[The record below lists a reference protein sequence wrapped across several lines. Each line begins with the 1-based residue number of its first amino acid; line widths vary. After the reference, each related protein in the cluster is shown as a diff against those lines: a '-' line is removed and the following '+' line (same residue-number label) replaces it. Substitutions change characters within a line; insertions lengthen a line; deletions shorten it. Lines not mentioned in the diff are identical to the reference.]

1 MKDNSYKKE
10 SPIHVVKCSNTPLWQ
25 TIVIKLS
32 AVFIGLIIGSIFC
45 ALISQKGN
53 NPFEFFAYLFKGV
66 FGSSTS
72 RGSFV
77 QKFALLVL
85 VSFALLPAFKMK
97 FWNLGGNGQILIGA
111 LVTTMFMKFMG
122 GKAPDA
128 VVIILMVVFGVL
140 AGAVWAVIP
149 AIFKAFFKTNESLF
163 TLMMNYIA
171 VGLTS
176 YFLAA
181 YGDSGSGTLKPIS
194 AANLNIPGVKN
205 SANLICAI
213 VAVVV
218 FAFIFIYFKF
228 SKHGFEVSVVG
239 ESENTARY
247 VGMNVKKVII
257 RTMVLS
263 GAICGLVGVLLAGSI
278 NHTVSTSTANNMG
291 FTAIMVAWLGKL
303 DPIMMLAAAFFI
315 SFVDKGMSSVR
326 TNFGLTNNAAS
337 NIVLGVIYFC
347 IIASEFFLEYSIKRR
362 KKAKEPYGNYL
373 DKGGNK

>member
-10 SPIHVVKCSNTPLWQ
+10 SPIHVVKRSNTPLWQ

-128 VVIILMVVFGVL
+128 VVIILMIVFGVL
-140 AGAVWAVIP
+140 AGAAWAVIP
-149 AIFKAFFKTNESLF
+149 AIFKAFFKTNDSLF

-213 VAVVV
+213 VAAVV
-218 FAFIFIYFKF
+218 FALIFIYFKF

-303 DPIMMLAAAFFI
+303 DPIMMLVAAFFI

-347 IIASEFFLEYSIKRR
+347 IIASEFFLEYSIKCR
-362 KKAKEPYGNYL
+362 KKATAPYGNYL

>member
-1 MKDNSYKKE
+1 MKDNAYKKE
-10 SPIHVVKCSNTPLWQ
+10 SMFHVVKRSGVPLWQ
-25 TIVIKLS
+25 TIVIKLV
-32 AVFIGLIIGSIFC
+32 AVLAGLIVGSIFC

-53 NPFEFFAYLFKGV
+53 NPFEFFAYLWKGV

-77 QKFALLVL
+77 QKLALLVL

-111 LVTTMFMKFMG
+111 LVTTLCMKFMG
-122 GKAPDA
+122 GKMPD
-128 VVIILMVVFGVL
+128 VVVMILMIVL
-140 AGAVWAVIP
+140 GIAAGAVWALIP
-149 AIFKAFFKTNESLF
+149 ALFKAFFKTNESLF

-171 VGLTS
+171 TGLVA

-181 YGDSGSGTLKPIS
+181 YGDSGSGTLKPIPY
-194 AANLNIPGVKN
+194 ANLNIPGVKN

-213 VAVVV
+213 VAALIFV
-218 FAFIFIYFKF
+218 FIFVYFKF
-228 SKHGFEVSVVG
+228 SKHGFEVAVVG

-257 RTMVLS
+257 RTIALS
-263 GAICGLVGVLLAGSI
+263 GAICGLVGVLLVGSI
-278 NHTVSTSTANNMG
+278 NHTVSTGTANNMG

-303 DPIMMLAAAFFI
+303 DPIMMLVAAFFI

-362 KKAKEPYGNYL
+362 KKAAQPYGNYL

>member
-10 SPIHVVKCSNTPLWQ
+10 SPIHVVKRSNTPLWQ

-128 VVIILMVVFGVL
+128 VVIILMIVFGVL
-140 AGAVWAVIP
+140 AGAAWAVIP
-149 AIFKAFFKTNESLF
+149 AVFKAFFKTNESLF

-194 AANLNIPGVKN
+194 AANLNIPGVKTVQIL
-205 SANLICAI
+205 SA
-213 VAVVV
+213 
-218 FAFIFIYFKF
+218 
-228 SKHGFEVSVVG
+228 
-239 ESENTARY
+239 R
-247 VGMNVKKVII
+247 
-257 RTMVLS
+257 
-263 GAICGLVGVLLAGSI
+263 LLPPWCS
-278 NHTVSTSTANNMG
+278 
-291 FTAIMVAWLGKL
+291 
-303 DPIMMLAAAFFI
+303 
-315 SFVDKGMSSVR
+315 R
-326 TNFGLTNNAAS
+326 
-337 NIVLGVIYFC
+337 
-347 IIASEFFLEYSIKRR
+347 
-362 KKAKEPYGNYL
+362 
-373 DKGGNK
+373 

>member
-10 SPIHVVKCSNTPLWQ
+10 SPIHVVKRSNTPLWQ

-53 NPFEFFAYLFKGV
+53 NPFEFFAYLLKGV

-85 VSFALLPAFKMK
+85 VSFALLPAFRMK

-128 VVIILMVVFGVL
+128 VVIILMIVFGVL
-140 AGAVWAVIP
+140 AGAAWAVIP
-149 AIFKAFFKTNESLF
+149 AVFKAFFKTNESLF

-176 YFLAA
+176 
-181 YGDSGSGTLKPIS
+181 SQP
-194 AANLNIPGVKN
+194 
-205 SANLICAI
+205 
-213 VAVVV
+213 
-218 FAFIFIYFKF
+218 
-228 SKHGFEVSVVG
+228 
-239 ESENTARY
+239 
-247 VGMNVKKVII
+247 
-257 RTMVLS
+257 
-263 GAICGLVGVLLAGSI
+263 
-278 NHTVSTSTANNMG
+278 
-291 FTAIMVAWLGKL
+291 
-303 DPIMMLAAAFFI
+303 
-315 SFVDKGMSSVR
+315 
-326 TNFGLTNNAAS
+326 
-337 NIVLGVIYFC
+337 
-347 IIASEFFLEYSIKRR
+347 
-362 KKAKEPYGNYL
+362 
-373 DKGGNK
+373 

>member
-1 MKDNSYKKE
+1 MKDKHFIKE
-10 SPIHVVKCSNTPLWQ
+10 SPIHVVKRDNTPLWQ

-32 AVFIGLIIGSIFC
+32 AVLIGLVVGAIICS
-45 ALISQKGN
+45 LISKKGN

-66 FGSSTS
+66 FGSSTA

-77 QKFALLVL
+77 QKLALLVL
-85 VSFALLPAFKMK
+85 VSLALLPAFKMK

-128 VVIILMVVFGVL
+128 VVIILMVICGVL
-140 AGAVWAVIP
+140 AGAVWALIP
-149 AIFKAFFKTNESLF
+149 AVFKAFFKTNESLF
-163 TLMMNYIA
+163 TLMMNYVA
-171 VGLTS
+171 TGLVA
-176 YFLAA
+176 YFLSAH
-181 YGDSGSGTLKPIS
+181 GDAGSGTLKPIPV
-194 AANLNIPGVKN
+194 ANLNIPGVKN

-228 SKHGFEVSVVG
+228 GKHGFEVSVVG

-257 RTMVLS
+257 RTMALS

-278 NHTVSTSTANNMG
+278 NHTVSTDSANNMG

-303 DPIMMLAAAFFI
+303 DPVMMMVAAFFI

-326 TNFGLTNNAAS
+326 TNFGLTNLAAS

-362 KKAKEPYGNYL
+362 KKEKQPYGNFL